1 MAGAVLL
8 YTVLAVFAGMLIIPF
23 VIGLVKGPDPEPL
36 HPAEP
41 EPMRPLSRVAGIY
54 ARYLALFALAAGF
67 SLSHGSRATVCA
79 IAPSVAARQGS
90 GWVGA
95 QARAGATLQAAGS
108 AKVCA
113 AHPSAAQ
120 WIFYL
125 MLRLPGPLLLATVLL
140 IIWQLVRQASRTGPF
155 SQRTAAI
162 MWRLGVV
169 VLAGSVLAGAV
180 SQLGNDLL
188 AGQLL
193 IFPPFSGA
201 GIVPDAVIIGGLMH
215 GLLPIPALAGAGLLS
230 FARITKAGVVLDE
243 EVRATV

>member
-8 YTVLAVFAGMLIIPF
+8 YLVLAVLAGTLIIPF
-23 VIGLVKGPDPEPL
+23 VIGLVKGPDQEPPQPQ
-36 HPAEP
+36 PADP
-41 EPMRPLSRVAGIY
+41 AAMRPLSRVAGIY
-54 ARYLALFALAAGF
+54 ARYLALYALAAGISF
-67 SLSHGSRATVCA
+67 GYGRGGSVCA
-79 IAPSVAARQGS
+79 TAPSVAGRG

-95 QARAGATLQAAGS
+95 QTRAGATVQAVGG

-113 AHPSAAQ
+113 PHPSTAQ
-120 WIFYL
+120 WIFSL
-125 MLRLPGPLLLATVLL
+125 MIRLPGPVLLATVLL

-155 SQRTAAI
+155 TQRTAAI

-188 AGQLL
+188 AGELL
-193 IFPPFSGA
+193 TFPPFIGA
-201 GIVPDAVIIGGLMH
+201 GIVPDAVIVGGLMH